1 MVWQKLPARW
11 QRRSSAAERLYGDRR
26 QIAEGWAPSR
36 PQRRTFGNYAQISGR
51 GGVGGIATAGG
62 CGLARSGDD
71 QTRSGRRC
79 IGAKACA
86 GDVQAIKAVFERIDG
101 KVSAEQS
108 AAPPRDLIIVHTF
121 KSKI

>member
-1 MVWQKLPARW
+1 MATDAKS
-11 QRRSSAAERLYGDRR
+11 QRVGRRRALKDALSATTPRSLAAAVSAAL
-26 QIAEGWAPSR
+26 QR
-36 PQRRTFGNYAQISGR
+36 PADADLPVPGTTKLDLVADAL
-51 GGVGGIATAGG
+51 V
-62 CGLARSGDD
+62 
-71 QTRSGRRC
+71 
-79 IGAKACA
+79 AKACA